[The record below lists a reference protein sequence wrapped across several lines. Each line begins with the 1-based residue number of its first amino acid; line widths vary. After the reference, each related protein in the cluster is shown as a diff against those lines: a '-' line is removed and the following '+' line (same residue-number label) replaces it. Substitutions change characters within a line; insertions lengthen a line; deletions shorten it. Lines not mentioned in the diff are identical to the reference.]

1 MEAEEKINPFKM
13 KKAELLDMFRG
24 RCKHG
29 HRYVEHP
36 ACYLKEKKDKELRV
50 GYLDIETSNLKAN
63 FGIMLSYAIKEK
75 GSKKLYCS
83 TINKKEIDDGTLDKR
98 IVRDCISD
106 MKKFDVVMGYY
117 STKFDIP
124 FIRSR
129 AMYWGIEFPMYGELL
144 HKDIW
149 YMVRAKMCLHSN
161 RLESACKHLGI
172 EGKTHIESIHWI
184 RALSGDKKALAYI
197 LDHNKKD
204 VIILEKLHNRIK
216 EFTRNINRSI

>member
-1 MEAEEKINPFKM
+1 MTEEKFNPFKM
-13 KKAELLDMFRG
+13 KKKELQELFKG

-29 HRYVEHP
+29 HRYAEHP
-36 ACYLKEKKDKELRV
+36 ACYVKERQDANVKI

-75 GSKKLYCS
+75 GNKKILCD
-83 TINKKEIDDGTLDKR
+83 TITKKEIDDGTLDKR
-98 IVRDCISD
+98 LVRQCIED

-124 FIRSR
+124 FIRTR
-129 AMYWGIEFPMYGELL
+129 AMYWGIDFPMYGELQ
-144 HKDIW
+144 HKDVW

-172 EGKTHIESIHWI
+172 EGKTHIDSLYWI
-184 RALSGDKKALAYI
+184 RALSGDKKALDYI

-204 VIILEKLHNRIK
+204 VVILEKLHDKVK
-216 EFTRNINRSI
+216 EFVRDTTRSC

>member
-1 MEAEEKINPFKM
+1 MTTESFNPYNM

-29 HRYVEHP
+29 HTYAEHP
-36 ACYLKEKKDKELRV
+36 ACYMKEKKADQPKV
-50 GYLDIETSNLKAN
+50 GYIDIETHNLKAD
-63 FGIMLSYAIKEK
+63 FGIMLSYAIKER
-75 GSKKLYCS
+75 GTDNIYCGTISKEDMD
-83 TINKKEIDDGTLDKR
+83 KKQLDKNL
-98 IVRDCISD
+98 VRQCIGD
-106 MKKFDVVMGYY
+106 MKKFDVLMGYY

-129 AMYWGIEFPMYGELL
+129 AMYWGIDFPIYGEMN

-149 YMVRAKMCLHSN
+149 YMVRAKMCIHSN
-161 RLESACKHLGI
+161 RLESACRHLGI
-172 EGKTHIESIHWI
+172 EGKTHLDGEQWVL
-184 RALSGDKKALAYI
+184 AVTGDKKALSYV

-216 EFTRNINRSI
+216 DYVRNVNRSL